1 MQAHDNQHIL
11 DQIERVAQL
20 NMVGALD
27 EMAIAVDV
35 LAKDAQEL
43 QHDEGTLAALL
54 YKGFLLDYRALYDE
68 SIAEL
73 EEVVALAHRLN
84 RSDYCMRAYN
94 SLGATYS
101 QKADFYTGLT
111 YYLKAY
117 HLSENHPEYQY
128 NYVILN
134 NIGNLFEWL
143 DEYKTAA
150 EYLEMAYEKYFEDG
164 VDDPPFLLIL
174 IINLVDVYS
183 YLEDYDKVQ
192 EWSQNAPF
200 DELPEG
206 EQVVECLKIMNQAVL
221 RYRSGDFKEAIAYIE
236 EFFEQSKKTDD
247 YSSIFRC
254 FAHLLKISIELG
266 DPEIV
271 AKLIAHMDAMQG
283 QSMFNSFDFHYAE
296 LRLKYYQRYV
306 RAEHA
311 IGDSYID
318 SYFDESQKTINELKR
333 TYVNSLL
340 VQLEL
345 DNSRLEAEKLR
356 RDMQKDVF
364 TNLYNKVGSERLV
377 RSSLDEITEGTLYA
391 FILVDIDN
399 FKLINDFYGHH
410 FGDEIIIE
418 TAAILEE
425 NQFPQS
431 IVGRF
436 GGDEYMIFSEGLAN
450 EDQVAELLSLLLERA
465 HGVTLIDD
473 QIPQLTFSMGVYLF
487 TAPCTYEEAFKKA
500 DAALYRAKDQGRNRA
515 IIVNLH
521 NEDVTI
527 NGSEHQ

>member
-1 MQAHDNQHIL
+1 
-11 DQIERVAQL
+11 
-20 NMVGALD
+20 
-27 EMAIAVDV
+27 
-35 LAKDAQEL
+35 
-43 QHDEGTLAALL
+43 
-54 YKGFLLDYRALYDE
+54 
-68 SIAEL
+68 
-73 EEVVALAHRLN
+73 
-84 RSDYCMRAYN
+84 
-94 SLGATYS
+94 
-101 QKADFYTGLT
+101 
-111 YYLKAY
+111 
-117 HLSENHPEYQY
+117 
-128 NYVILN
+128 
-134 NIGNLFEWL
+134 
-143 DEYKTAA
+143 
-150 EYLEMAYEKYFEDG
+150 
-164 VDDPPFLLIL
+164 
-174 IINLVDVYS
+174 
-183 YLEDYDKVQ
+183 
-192 EWSQNAPF
+192 
-200 DELPEG
+200 
-206 EQVVECLKIMNQAVL
+206 
-221 RYRSGDFKEAIAYIE
+221 
-236 EFFEQSKKTDD
+236 
-247 YSSIFRC
+247 
-254 FAHLLKISIELG
+254 IELG